1 MQRPGIEPGPP
12 AWQARFYHWT
22 NVARNI
28 WVPNWRIY
36 IKLSSCFAYELA
48 QLVSP
53 SRTPNNL
60 QLSIV
65 YKFIFTTIKF
75 CLNPSLSIF
84 GEKWAPPSFLKFC
97 KRLLWKLNPLFW
109 RGRILNHS
117 WRTENEFTSH
127 NLPVIHELSEI
138 IADGNQ
144 PRIIS
149 FLRGIFRGTC
159 FAYCDI
165 LVVYWVF
172 SLKIMVTRKVRL

>member
-22 NVARNI
+22 NVARNF

-84 GEKWAPPSFLKFC
+84 GEKWAPPVIFEILQTVALKIEPLVLERAHFKSFLAYREWIYK
-97 KRLLWKLNPLFW
+97 
-109 RGRILNHS
+109 S
-117 WRTENEFTSH
+117 QFTSDTWIIWDNCRWESAAYYFLFAWH
-127 NLPVIHELSEI
+127 FQRYLFCILWHTGRVLSLF
-138 IADGNQ
+138 
-144 PRIIS
+144 P
-149 FLRGIFRGTC
+149 
-159 FAYCDI
+159 
-165 LVVYWVF
+165 
-172 SLKIMVTRKVRL
+172 